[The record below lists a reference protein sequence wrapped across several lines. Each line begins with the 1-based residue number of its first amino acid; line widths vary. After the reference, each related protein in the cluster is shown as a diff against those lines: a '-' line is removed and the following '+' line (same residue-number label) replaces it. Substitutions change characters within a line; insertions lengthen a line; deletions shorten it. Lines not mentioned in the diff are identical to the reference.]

1 METEKPITKK
11 QFLLIKYTLLKQY
24 LLEQPFAVKFSQILP
39 DVENTPFADIVFFIS
54 MMFGNA
60 EPKGVIIGICKSHG
74 IVLEDDEVDTIS
86 LAVGQFLYF
95 LKSI

>member
-1 METEKPITKK
+1 
-11 QFLLIKYTLLKQY
+11 
-24 LLEQPFAVKFSQILP
+24 
-39 DVENTPFADIVFFIS
+39 

-60 EPKGVIIGICKSHG
+60 EPRGVIIGICKSHG
-74 IVLEDDEVDTIS
+74 ITLDDEEIDTIA

>member
-1 METEKPITKK
+1 
-11 QFLLIKYTLLKQY
+11 
-24 LLEQPFAVKFSQILP
+24 LP
-39 DVENTPFADIVFFIS
+39 DVENTPFTDIVFFIS

-60 EPKGVIIGICKSHG
+60 KPKGVILGICKSHG
-74 IVLEDDEVDTIS
+74 IVLEDDEIDTIS